1 MPWTVVAQ
9 PAFLLGLAF
18 QLPFALAALLI
29 AWALDSAARA
39 VGRALGSRPLPA
51 FQIFVP
57 EPARVVAVPRTAGL
71 ARGYGERAPPLRSQ
85 AVSPRAKECL
95 EEKLLAIAVAL
106 AALTAAPAAF
116 AHAILQES
124 TPSNNSVVRTSP
136 KTVSLRFNEAVETAF
151 GSIRV
156 YDCGGGR
163 VDSGKILRPTKD
175 SVAVTIDRRL
185 AKGTYTVTWRV
196 ISADS
201 HPVAGAFV
209 FNVKKATPGGSCK
222 QVFGARRPARS
233 TRSSSSSRALDFAL
247 ILLVV
252 GGAIALAVVLR
263 SAAAELRTRL
273 FRILAGLSFGLVIA
287 GALCIVL
294 QGAVAGGF
302 GLSEA
307 FRWDT
312 IHSVL
317 QTRFGHAFLWQIGL
331 AVVVGALALIA
342 SRSRRLE
349 LLPLGALLL
358 LPTLSAA
365 GHGRTSGPWAFLFD
379 VIHIAAASTWVGGLA
394 FTILALLLAGHG
406 PLAARFA
413 RRPALLD
420 PRRVLRRDADR
431 RRAPCAATRRC
442 GRSTA
447 SGTRRTASCCWRRS
461 RSSCRCSA
469 LGAYNN
475 RFAVPRLKKQ
485 IASVVEQRRF
495 LRAAG
500 AELAIM
506 AVIVGVTAVL
516 VTEPPAKASIKA
528 AKYATDT
535 VPIGPL
541 ELNYI
546 VEPAQDGAEHDSPV
560 LLQTGNRV
568 PSER

>member
-1 MPWTVVAQ
+1 MK
-9 PAFLLGLAF
+9 
-18 QLPFALAALLI
+18 
-29 AWALDSAARA
+29 
-39 VGRALGSRPLPA
+39 
-51 FQIFVP
+51 
-57 EPARVVAVPRTAGL
+57 
-71 ARGYGERAPPLRSQ
+71 RS
-85 AVSPRAKECL
+85 
-95 EEKLLAIAVAL
+95 LLAITVAL

-163 VDSGKILRPTKD
+163 VDSGKILRPSKD

-209 FNVKKATPGGSCK
+209 FNVRKANASSCK
-222 QVFGARRPARS
+222 QVFGAKTPGTIDALFKFA
-233 TRSSSSSRALDFAL
+233 RALDFAL

-263 SAAAELRTRL
+263 SAAAELRTRM
-273 FRILAGLSFGLVIA
+273 FRILAGLSFGLVVA

-317 QTRFGHAFLWQIGL
+317 QTRFGHAFLWQIGVSL
-331 AVVVGALALIA
+331 VVGALALLA
-342 SRSRRLE
+342 SRSRKLE
-349 LLPLGALLL
+349 LLPLFALLL
-358 LPTLSAA
+358 IPTISAA
-365 GHGRTSGPWAFLFD
+365 GHARTSGALAIFLD
-379 VIHIAAASTWVGGLA
+379 VFHVAAASTWVGGLA
-394 FTILALLLAGHG
+394 FTILGLLLAGDDRWPLVSRAVPRFSLIAVVSVATLIVAGSLRGYQEVRAFHG
-406 PLAARFA
+406 LWDTTYGQLLLVKIALVLPL
-413 RRPALLD
+413 L
-420 PRRVLRRDADR
+420 
-431 RRAPCAATRRC
+431 
-442 GRSTA
+442 G
-447 SGTRRTASCCWRRS
+447 
-461 RSSCRCSA
+461 

-475 RFAVPRLKKQ
+475 RYAVPRLKKQ

-500 AELAIM
+500 TELAIM

-516 VTEPPAKASIKA
+516 VTEPPAKASISA

-535 VPIGPL
+535 IPIGPL
-541 ELNYI
+541 ELNYLI
-546 VEPAQDGAEHDSPV
+546 DPAK
-560 LLQTGNRV
+560 TGPNVIHLYFYRPKSGFPASVDDAKMSATLPSKNLGPLRIPLTRIV
-568 PSER
+568 PSHYTTSAGVFPEAGDWQVTFEIRRGQFQSYTQTVTVSIREG

>member
-1 MPWTVVAQ
+1 MKRS
-9 PAFLLGLAF
+9 LL
-18 QLPFALAALLI
+18 
-29 AWALDSAARA
+29 
-39 VGRALGSRPLPA
+39 V
-51 FQIFVP
+51 
-57 EPARVVAVPRTAGL
+57 
-71 ARGYGERAPPLRSQ
+71 
-85 AVSPRAKECL
+85 
-95 EEKLLAIAVAL
+95 IAVAL

-163 VDSGKILRPTKD
+163 VDSGKILRPSKD

-209 FNVKKATPGGSCK
+209 FNVRKANASSCK
-222 QVFGARRPARS
+222 QVFGAKTPGTIDALFKFA
-233 TRSSSSSRALDFAL
+233 RALDFAL

-263 SAAAELRTRL
+263 SAAAELRTRM
-273 FRILAGLSFGLVIA
+273 FRILAGLSFGLVVA

-312 IHSVL
+312 VHSVL
-317 QTRFGHAFLWQIGL
+317 QTRFGHAFLWQIGV
-331 AVVVGALALIA
+331 AIVVGALAMMA

-349 LLPLGALLL
+349 FLPLLALLL
-358 LPTLSAA
+358 IPTISAA
-365 GHGRTSGPWAFLFD
+365 GHARTSGALAIFLD
-379 VIHIAAASTWVGGLA
+379 VFHVAAASTWVGGLA
-394 FTILALLLAGHG
+394 FTILGLLLAGDDRW
-406 PLAARFA
+406 PLASRAVPRFSLIA
-413 RRPALLD
+413 VVSVATLIVAGSLRGYQEVRAFHGLWDTTYGQLLLVKIAL
-420 PRRVLRRDADR
+420 VL
-431 RRAPCAATRRC
+431 PLL
-442 GRSTA
+442 G
-447 SGTRRTASCCWRRS
+447 
-461 RSSCRCSA
+461 

-475 RFAVPRLKKQ
+475 RYAVPRLKKQ

-500 AELAIM
+500 TELAIM

-516 VTEPPAKASIKA
+516 VTEPPAKASISA

-535 VPIGPL
+535 IPIGPL
-541 ELNYI
+541 ELNYLI
-546 VEPAQDGAEHDSPV
+546 DPAK
-560 LLQTGNRV
+560 TGPNVIHLYFYRPKSGFPASVDDAKMSATLPSKNLGPLRIPLTRIV
-568 PSER
+568 PSHYTTSAGVFPEAGDWQVTFEIRRGQFQSFTQTVTVSIREG

>member
-1 MPWTVVAQ
+1 
-9 PAFLLGLAF
+9 LK
-18 QLPFALAALLI
+18 
-29 AWALDSAARA
+29 
-39 VGRALGSRPLPA
+39 
-51 FQIFVP
+51 
-57 EPARVVAVPRTAGL
+57 
-71 ARGYGERAPPLRSQ
+71 RS
-85 AVSPRAKECL
+85 VL
-95 EEKLLAIAVAL
+95 VIAVAL

-116 AHAILQES
+116 AHAVLQES

-163 VDSGKILRPTKD
+163 VDSGKITRPSKD
-175 SVAVTIDRRL
+175 SVAVTIDRKL

-209 FNVKKATPGGSCK
+209 FNVKRANASTCK
-222 QVFGARRPARS
+222 QVFGAKTPGTIDALFKFVRG
-233 TRSSSSSRALDFAL
+233 LDFAL

-263 SAAAELRTRL
+263 SAAAELRTRM

-312 IHSVL
+312 VHSVL
-317 QTRFGHAFLWQIGL
+317 QTRFGHAFLWQIGV
-331 AVVVGALALIA
+331 AIVVGALAMMA

-349 LLPLGALLL
+349 LLPLFALLL
-358 LPTLSAA
+358 IPTISAA
-365 GHGRTSGPWAFLFD
+365 GHARTSGALAIFLD
-379 VIHIAAASTWVGGLA
+379 VFHVAAASTWVGGLA
-394 FTILALLLAGHG
+394 FTILGLLLAGDDRW
-406 PLAARFA
+406 PLASRAVPRFSLLA
-413 RRPALLD
+413 VFSVATLITAGTIRGYQEVRAFHGLWDTRYGQLLLVKIAL
-420 PRRVLRRDADR
+420 VL
-431 RRAPCAATRRC
+431 PLLL
-442 GRSTA
+442 
-447 SGTRRTASCCWRRS
+447 
-461 RSSCRCSA
+461 
-469 LGAYNN
+469 LGLYNN
-475 RFAVPRLKKQ
+475 RYAVPRLKKQ

-500 AELAIM
+500 TELAIM
-506 AVIVGVTAVL
+506 AAIVGVTAVL
-516 VTEPPAKASIKA
+516 VTEPPAKASISA

-535 VPIGPL
+535 IPIGPL
-541 ELNYI
+541 ELNYLI
-546 VEPAQDGAEHDSPV
+546 DPAKTGPNVIHLYFYRPKSGFPAGVDDAKMSATLPRKNLGP
-560 LLQTGNRV
+560 LQIPLTRIV
-568 PSER
+568 PSHYTTSAGVFPEAGDWQVTFEIRRGQFQSYTQTVTVSIREG

>member
-1 MPWTVVAQ
+1 MK
-9 PAFLLGLAF
+9 
-18 QLPFALAALLI
+18 
-29 AWALDSAARA
+29 
-39 VGRALGSRPLPA
+39 
-51 FQIFVP
+51 
-57 EPARVVAVPRTAGL
+57 
-71 ARGYGERAPPLRSQ
+71 RS
-85 AVSPRAKECL
+85 
-95 EEKLLAIAVAL
+95 LLAIAVAL
-106 AALTAAPAAF
+106 AALTAPPAAF

-156 YDCGGGR
+156 YDCSGGR
-163 VDSGKILRPTKD
+163 VDSGKILRPSKD

-209 FNVKKATPGGSCK
+209 FNVKKANAGSCK
-222 QVFGARRPARS
+222 QVFGAKTPGTIDALFKFA
-233 TRSSSSSRALDFAL
+233 RALDFAL

-273 FRILAGLSFGLVIA
+273 FRILAGLSFGLVVA

-312 IHSVL
+312 VHSVF
-317 QTRFGHAFLWQIGL
+317 QTRFGHAFLWQIGVSL
-331 AVVVGALALIA
+331 VVGALALLA
-342 SRSRRLE
+342 SRSRKLE
-349 LLPLGALLL
+349 LLPLFALLL
-358 LPTLSAA
+358 IPTISAA
-365 GHGRTSGPWAFLFD
+365 GHARTSGALAIFLD
-379 VIHIAAASTWVGGLA
+379 VFHVAAASTWVGGLA
-394 FTILALLLAGHG
+394 FTILGLLLAGDDRW
-406 PLAARFA
+406 PLASRAVPRFSLIA
-413 RRPALLD
+413 VVSVATLIVAGSLRGYQEVRAFHGLWDTTYGQLLLVKIAL
-420 PRRVLRRDADR
+420 VL
-431 RRAPCAATRRC
+431 PLL
-442 GRSTA
+442 G
-447 SGTRRTASCCWRRS
+447 
-461 RSSCRCSA
+461 

-475 RFAVPRLKKQ
+475 RYAVPRLKKQ

-500 AELAIM
+500 TELAIM

-516 VTEPPAKASIKA
+516 VTEPPAKASISA

-535 VPIGPL
+535 IPIGPL
-541 ELNYI
+541 ELNYLI
-546 VEPAQDGAEHDSPV
+546 DPAK
-560 LLQTGNRV
+560 TGPNVIHLYFYRPKSGFPASVDDAKMSATLPSKNLGPLRIPLTRIV
-568 PSER
+568 PSHYTTSAGVFPEAGDWQVTFEIRRGQFQSYTQTVTVSIREG

>member
-1 MPWTVVAQ
+1 
-9 PAFLLGLAF
+9 LK
-18 QLPFALAALLI
+18 
-29 AWALDSAARA
+29 
-39 VGRALGSRPLPA
+39 
-51 FQIFVP
+51 
-57 EPARVVAVPRTAGL
+57 
-71 ARGYGERAPPLRSQ
+71 RS
-85 AVSPRAKECL
+85 
-95 EEKLLAIAVAL
+95 LLAIAVAL
-106 AALTAAPAAF
+106 AALTAPPAAF

-163 VDSGKILRPTKD
+163 VDSGKILRPSKD

-209 FNVKKATPGGSCK
+209 FNVRKANASSCK
-222 QVFGARRPARS
+222 QVFGAKTPGTIDALFKFA
-233 TRSSSSSRALDFAL
+233 RALDFAL

-263 SAAAELRTRL
+263 SAAAELRTRM
-273 FRILAGLSFGLVIA
+273 FRILAGLSFGLVVA

-317 QTRFGHAFLWQIGL
+317 QTRFGHAFLWQIGVSL
-331 AVVVGALALIA
+331 VVGALALLA
-342 SRSRRLE
+342 SRSRKLE
-349 LLPLGALLL
+349 LLPLFALLL
-358 LPTLSAA
+358 IPTISAA
-365 GHGRTSGPWAFLFD
+365 GHARTSGALAIFLD
-379 VIHIAAASTWVGGLA
+379 VFHVAAASTWVGGLA
-394 FTILALLLAGHG
+394 FTILGLLLAGDDRW
-406 PLAARFA
+406 PLASRAVPRFSLIA
-413 RRPALLD
+413 VVSVATLIVAGSLRGYQEVRAFHGLWDTTYGQLLLVKIAL
-420 PRRVLRRDADR
+420 VL
-431 RRAPCAATRRC
+431 PLL
-442 GRSTA
+442 G
-447 SGTRRTASCCWRRS
+447 
-461 RSSCRCSA
+461 

-475 RFAVPRLKKQ
+475 RYAVPRLKKQ

-500 AELAIM
+500 TELAIM

-516 VTEPPAKASIKA
+516 VTEPPAKASISA

-535 VPIGPL
+535 IPIGPL
-541 ELNYI
+541 ELNYLI
-546 VEPAQDGAEHDSPV
+546 DPAK
-560 LLQTGNRV
+560 TGPNVIHLYFYRPKSGFPASVDDAKMSATLPSKNLGPLRIPLTRIV
-568 PSER
+568 PSHYTTSAGVFPEAGDWQVTFEIRRGQFQSFTQTVTVSIREG